1 MGAGVPKGLG
11 ISGLLFQWQEVS
23 ITQFRS
29 VTNCQSRSVEKL
41 LFPFLA
47 VLLPPCGDPA
57 SAANTLLKHEH

>member
-1 MGAGVPKGLG
+1 M
-11 ISGLLFQWQEVS
+11 S

-29 VTNCQSRSVEKL
+29 MTDCQNESVEKL
-41 LFPFLA
+41 RFPFLA